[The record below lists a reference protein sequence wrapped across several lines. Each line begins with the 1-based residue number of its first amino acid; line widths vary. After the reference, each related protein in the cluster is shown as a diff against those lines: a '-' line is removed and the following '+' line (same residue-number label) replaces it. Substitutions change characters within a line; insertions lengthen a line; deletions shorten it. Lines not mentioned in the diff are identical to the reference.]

1 VKAVNSVGSSLTV
14 NTGANSARTDK
25 LLIVAAGL
33 PVKVAAISGSLT
45 VCDRSQ
51 GFTYVITAPIGAKSY
66 IITAPV
72 GSVVSATT
80 GEPGATPNVLTTSE
94 LTFKV
99 VYNGTPITSS
109 TTDKYLQITSV
120 NDFGISTTGFK
131 SAPLTKQADCSS
143 LTGTARIAAKS
154 VTEEFNVIAYPNPSS
169 DVFTL
174 EVQSSGKGKATTEV
188 QVYDMTGRL
197 IEQRQVESNS
207 VELGDAYPTGV
218 YNVIVNQG
226 ENIKTLRVIKK

>member
-1 VKAVNSVGSSLTV
+1 M
-14 NTGANSARTDK
+14 
-25 LLIVAAGL
+25 
-33 PVKVAAISGSLT
+33 
-45 VCDRSQ
+45 
-51 GFTYVITAPIGAKSY
+51 
-66 IITAPV
+66 
-72 GSVVSATT
+72 
-80 GEPGATPNVLTTSE
+80 
-94 LTFKV
+94 TFKV

-131 SAPLTKQADCSS
+131 SAALTKLADCSS
-143 LTGTARIAAKS
+143 LTSAARLAAKS